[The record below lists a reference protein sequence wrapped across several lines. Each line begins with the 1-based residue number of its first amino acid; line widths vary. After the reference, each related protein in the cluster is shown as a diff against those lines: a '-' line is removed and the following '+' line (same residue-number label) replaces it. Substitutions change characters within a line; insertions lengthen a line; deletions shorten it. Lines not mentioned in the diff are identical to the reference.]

1 MSMDSQIGSGSPQ
14 RQITFDFKVN
24 VVSLLN
30 LVALIG
36 LLFTAMGTWYGLVN
50 EVKTT
55 NLRLDIATAELA
67 RIRSDVKTTLD
78 QRDADIR
85 SLREK
90 VDVVSTKTIIIDQQ
104 LTGVVD
110 SLKRVEAALE
120 RAKQT
125 TK

>member
-1 MSMDSQIGSGSPQ
+1 MTEETSSGPPA
-14 RQITFDFKVN
+14 RQITFDLKIN

-30 LVALIG
+30 LVALVG
-36 LLFTAMGTWYGLVN
+36 LLFTAMGTWYGLVG

-55 NLRLDIATAELA
+55 NLRIDNATSELA

-85 SLREK
+85 NLREK
-90 VDVVSTKTIIIDQQ
+90 VDAISTKTIIIDQQ
-104 LTGVVD
+104 LSGAVD

-120 RAKQT
+120 R
-125 TK
+125 TKIRP